1 MTFHSTLR
9 RGSTELENLVSLVK
23 DEIIISTKLLLLL
36 LLLLCLTKEVIRI
49 KHGGRDGPGFGSR
62 YDAMM
67 VYLFIFYESTPQ
79 LMSMS

>member
-23 DEIIISTKLLLLL
+23 DEIIISTKLQLL
-36 LLLLCLTKEVIRI
+36 LLLLCLTKEVIRV
-49 KHGGRDGPGFGSR
+49 KQGGHDGPGFASR

-79 LMSMS
+79 LISMS

>member
-23 DEIIISTKLLLLL
+23 DEIIISTKLQLL
-36 LLLLCLTKEVIRI
+36 LLLLCLTKGAIRI
-49 KHGGRDGPGFGSR
+49 KHGGHDGPGFASR

>member
-23 DEIIISTKLLLLL
+23 DEIIISTKLQLL
-36 LLLLCLTKEVIRI
+36 LLLLCLTKEVIRV
-49 KHGGRDGPGFGSR
+49 KQGGHDGPGFASR

-67 VYLFIFYESTPQ
+67 VYLFIFYESTLQ
-79 LMSMS
+79 LISMS

>member
-1 MTFHSTLR
+1 MTFHSALR

-23 DEIIISTKLLLLL
+23 DEIIISTKLQLL
-36 LLLLCLTKEVIRI
+36 LLLLCLTKEVIRV
-49 KHGGRDGPGFGSR
+49 KQGGHDGPGFASR

>member
-23 DEIIISTKLLLLL
+23 DEIIISTKLQLLLL
-36 LLLLCLTKEVIRI
+36 PLCLTKEVIRI

-67 VYLFIFYESTPQ
+67 VSLFIFYESTPQ
-79 LMSMS
+79 LISMS

>member
-23 DEIIISTKLLLLL
+23 DEIIISTKLQLL
-36 LLLLCLTKEVIRI
+36 LLLLCLTKEVIRV
-49 KHGGRDGPGFGSR
+49 KQGGHDGPGFASR